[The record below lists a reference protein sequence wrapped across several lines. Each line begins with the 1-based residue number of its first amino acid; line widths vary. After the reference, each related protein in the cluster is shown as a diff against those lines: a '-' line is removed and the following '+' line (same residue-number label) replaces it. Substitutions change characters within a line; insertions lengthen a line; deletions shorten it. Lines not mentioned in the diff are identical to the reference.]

1 MSVLATDRKLNIR
14 AETAP
19 PTSPNRVA
27 AVAHRVRRLPRRR
40 TPGGALPGAV
50 MIPVARRPGLATL
63 VLVAILGVLFYV
75 AQSAGATQAS
85 YEIHALQ
92 GERQR
97 LLAEQEQLTL
107 QLARTASVNQVD
119 AAAGALGLSHPGR
132 WEPVAAAPAAIALA
146 PEPGQAAS
154 APASSGWMSI
164 LADLVGRPTY
174 AAASGR

>member
-1 MSVLATDRKLNIR
+1 MTVLATDRKLNTR

-19 PTSPNRVA
+19 PPPPNRVA

-40 TPGGALPGAV
+40 TPGGALPGVV
-50 MIPVARRPGLATL
+50 MTPVTRRPALAML
-63 VLVAILGVLFYV
+63 VLAAVLGVLFYV

-119 AAAGALGLSHPGR
+119 AAAGALGLSHPR
-132 WEPVAAAPAAIALA
+132 QWEPVAAVPAAIALA
-146 PEPGQAAS
+146 PEQGQTAS
-154 APASSGWMSI
+154 AAASSGLLSI